1 MKSFNYRIILYSL
14 VAISLWGICS
24 IELEIVPKIPSSFS
38 VEFTEKINHIFLSLS
53 YSILSAYIFYEA
65 TSELPR
71 KVQIHRSKKI
81 LGQYVYNLISD
92 LFVMINQILY
102 VFDIKKDILDVKEKD
117 LAPINS
123 EISKKYNGYYGIF
136 DYKNTLFGKG
146 KYLTGIN
153 GIKFTFPDSIY
164 ETLNK
169 IPVLIQK
176 MRKSNPNYS
185 VDEHFAEILS
195 SIETNKIIELYADKK
210 QHLFLYSDSSKYLYE
225 LLTNYKNLLKTGYCK
240 TYRNCFQQ
248 IRFFT
253 QEEKDNI
260 QIKRDELRTI
270 VNQRFMP
277 IYMLSPC
284 ILYDNNCNISKSI
297 VATLNNGLIIDRNSN
312 TIGKQYKTQP
322 ITDNEIDDECKC
334 IILVI
339 NWQISAQIINN
350 IIDSNKGKLIIIVK
364 PSIYHTSK
372 PKYFKK
378 QNGAYIVFY
387 RSEFSFLRLKFNS
400 QYPSSKTMGIICSNI
415 DAILKDSYNYYI

>member
-1 MKSFNYRIILYSL
+1 MQSFNYRIILYSL
-14 VAISLWGICS
+14 VAFSLWGICS
-24 IELEIVPKIPSSFS
+24 IELEIVPKIPSPFS
-38 VEFTEKINHIFLSLS
+38 VEFTEKINHILLSLS

-117 LAPINS
+117 LAPINT
-123 EISKKYNGYYGIF
+123 ETSKKYNGYYGIF

-153 GIKFTFPDSIY
+153 GLKFTFPDSIY
-164 ETLNK
+164 DTLNK

-210 QHLFLYSDSSKYLYE
+210 QPLFLYSDSSKYLYE
-225 LLTNYKNLLKTGYCK
+225 LLINYKNLLKTGYCK

-253 QEEKDNI
+253 QEENDNI
-260 QIKRDELRTI
+260 QIRRDKLRTI
-270 VNQRFMP
+270 ANQRFMP
-277 IYMLSPC
+277 IYVLSPC
-284 ILYDNNCNISKSI
+284 ILYDNSCNISKSI
-297 VATLNNGLIIDRNSN
+297 VATLNNGLVINKNDK

-339 NWQISAQIINN
+339 NWQISPQIINN

-364 PSIYHTSK
+364 PSIYYTSK
-372 PKYFKK
+372 HKYFKK

-387 RSEFSFLRLKFNS
+387 RSEFSFFRLKFNS
-400 QYPSSKTMGIICSNI
+400 QYPSNKTMGIICSNI
-415 DAILKDSYNYYI
+415 DAILRDSYNYYI